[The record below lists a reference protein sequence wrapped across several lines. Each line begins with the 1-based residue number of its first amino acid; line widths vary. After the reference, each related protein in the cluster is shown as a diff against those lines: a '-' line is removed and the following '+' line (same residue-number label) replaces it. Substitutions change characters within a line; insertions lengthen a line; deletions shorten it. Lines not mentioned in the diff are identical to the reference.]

1 VRSLES
7 DGKSLLVKRRR
18 KSMENN
24 KTTIEL
30 RQDKNKEAI
39 VEKLK
44 QSPII
49 QIACKKVGIGR
60 ATYYRWRK
68 QDKKFRKAADKA
80 IYEGILLINDMAESQ
95 LISAI
100 KDKHMTGIIFWLKNR
115 HSAYADRIK
124 VDANINNRREK
135 LSPEQEAL
143 VRKALNLVNAY
154 EKERKTNEKINRDN
168 NK

>member
-1 VRSLES
+1 
-7 DGKSLLVKRRR
+7 
-18 KSMENN
+18 MENK

-30 RQDKNKEAI
+30 KQDKNKKAI
-39 VEKLK
+39 IEKLK

-68 QDKKFRKAADKA
+68 QDKEFRKLADKA

-95 LISAI
+95 LISSI

-115 HSAYADRIK
+115 HSAYTDKIK
-124 VDANINNRREK
+124 IDANVRNKEEK
-135 LSPEQEAL
+135 LTAEQEEL
-143 VRKALNLVNAY
+143 IKKALSLI
-154 EKERKTNEKINRDN
+154 KESSKNDK
-168 NK
+168 K

>member
-1 VRSLES
+1 MIDRE
-7 DGKSLLVKRRR
+7 KNLLNETLLDSQNK
-18 KSMENN
+18 

-30 RQDKNKEAI
+30 RQKKNKEAI

-49 QIACKKVGIGR
+49 QIACKKVGISR

-68 QDKKFRKAADKA
+68 QDKRFKKLADKA

-124 VDANINNRREK
+124 VDANINNR
-135 LSPEQEAL
+135 
-143 VRKALNLVNAY
+143 
-154 EKERKTNEKINRDN
+154 KENGYRQ
-168 NK
+168 

>member
-1 VRSLES
+1 
-7 DGKSLLVKRRR
+7 
-18 KSMENN
+18 MENK

-30 RQDKNKEAI
+30 KQDKNKKAI
-39 VEKLK
+39 IEKLK

-68 QDKKFRKAADKA
+68 QDKEFRKLADKA

-95 LISAI
+95 LISSI

-115 HSAYADRIK
+115 HSAYTDKIK
-124 VDANINNRREK
+124 IDANVRNKEEK
-135 LSPEQEAL
+135 LTAEQEKL
-143 VRKALNLVNAY
+143 IKKALSLI
-154 EKERKTNEKINRDN
+154 KESSKNDK
-168 NK
+168 K

>member
-1 VRSLES
+1 
-7 DGKSLLVKRRR
+7 
-18 KSMENN
+18 MENE

-30 RQDKNKEAI
+30 RREKNKEAI

-68 QDKKFRKAADKA
+68 QDKRFKKLTDKA

-115 HSAYADRIK
+115 HSAYTDRIK
-124 VDANINNRREK
+124 VDANIRNKEEK
-135 LSPEQEAL
+135 LTSEQEKL
-143 VRKALNLVNAY
+143 IKKALSLFDKHLQND
-154 EKERKTNEKINRDN
+154 KK
-168 NK
+168 